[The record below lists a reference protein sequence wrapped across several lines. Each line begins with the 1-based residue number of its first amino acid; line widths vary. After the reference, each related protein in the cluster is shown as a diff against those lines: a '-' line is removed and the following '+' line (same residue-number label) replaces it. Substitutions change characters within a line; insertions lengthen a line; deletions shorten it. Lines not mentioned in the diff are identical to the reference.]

1 MYIFCLALIV
11 LGPEN
16 MEFKV
21 PDSRIYVGPWIS
33 AFGATKGRDG
43 GECIR
48 TTLKSSVSFRK
59 IENLEVQRSQ
69 ESA

>member
-1 MYIFCLALIV
+1 MLRVVAV
-11 LGPEN
+11 TALGPEN

-21 PDSRIYVGPWIS
+21 PDELIYVGPWIS

-48 TTLKSSVSFRK
+48 TILKLSVSFRK